1 MGIYKFHRI
10 VYLTFMKKA
19 LDEIVV
25 ETLNDYIKA
34 VGLKQKELADLLRWS
49 PQDLNDVL
57 KRRKA
62 IGAYRMTHLMTVLG
76 DQFSQD
82 LLQRLGSK
90 KVLPENVAEQVTPYF
105 YKNDLERTYVQRLF
119 DILRG
124 TDEQSILAVMASIDM
139 GHRLRRE
146 RQKVKGAYIKQIKGV
161 KQPDVLKNP

>member
-1 MGIYKFHRI
+1 
-10 VYLTFMKKA
+10 MKKA

-34 VGLKQKELADLLRWS
+34 AGLKQKELADRLRWS

-62 IGAYRMTHLMTVLG
+62 IGAYRMTHLMTTLG

-90 KVLPENVAEQVTPYF
+90 TALPEKFAEQITPYF

-119 DILRG
+119 EILRG
-124 TDEQSILAVMASIDM
+124 SDEQSILAVMASIDM
-139 GHRLRRE
+139 GYRLRKE
-146 RQKVKGAYIKQIKGV
+146 RQKVKGSFIKQVKGV
-161 KQPDVLKNP
+161 RKYEES